1 VTESDV
7 AADWAAQR
15 RRAIDTHAANLA
27 HRESAEAT
35 EAAAMLAEFVATATA
50 RRIEPVRLAATSYD
64 GRRRFRTGLRGWY
77 LRPNLAVG
85 ADGEFYVLSVRGS
98 LGALFT
104 GVTVQPSRARLVIGE
119 GGRDGERISLRAL
132 LDLRLGE

>member
-1 VTESDV
+1 M
-7 AADWAAQR
+7 
-15 RRAIDTHAANLA
+15 NLA
-27 HRESAEAT
+27 HRESAEAA
-35 EAAAMLAEFVATATA
+35 EAGAMLAEFVATATA
-50 RRIEPVRLAATSYD
+50 RGIEPVLLTATSYD

-77 LRPNLAVG
+77 LRPNLAIG

-104 GVTVQPSRARLVIGE
+104 GVTVRPSRPRLVIGE

-132 LDLRLGE
+132 LDLLLGE

>member
-1 VTESDV
+1 
-7 AADWAAQR
+7 
-15 RRAIDTHAANLA
+15 
-27 HRESAEAT
+27 
-35 EAAAMLAEFVATATA
+35 VATATA
-50 RRIEPVRLAATSYD
+50 RGIEPVRLAATSYD
-64 GRRRFRTGLRGWY
+64 GRRRFRTGMRGWY